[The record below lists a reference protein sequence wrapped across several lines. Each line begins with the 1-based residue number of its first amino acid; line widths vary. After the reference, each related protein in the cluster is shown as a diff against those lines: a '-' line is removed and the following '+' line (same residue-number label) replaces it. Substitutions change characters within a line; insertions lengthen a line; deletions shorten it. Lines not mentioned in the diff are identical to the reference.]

1 MESKLS
7 SINQL
12 SSEGYDFFIHRKM
25 CMGSIWLS
33 ILIHMMLF
41 VLINNLMYNITPNHS
56 FSRHEI
62 LKQITNIRIC
72 IILLTLLDASCN
84 QVLIN
89 FAMF

>member
-25 CMGSIWLS
+25 CMGSIWLF

-41 VLINNLMYNITPNHS
+41 VFTYNLTYNITPNHS

-62 LKQITNIRIC
+62 LKQITNISIC